1 MKPTL
6 IFIISLWAISAAA
19 QIEPLNK
26 KNAKASL
33 NSSIK
38 SKEFVI
44 DTIPT
49 VEYKNAENVGLQ
61 PVYYINGEIVNQTV
75 IKTIDPQLIDSMHV
89 ERKEIV
95 IKDKKYYGQIFLKM
109 KKEYHPKLISL
120 TDLGSKYLGQTSNP
134 IIFMIDDD
142 IIKGDYGNY
151 LVDEKFILKIIVDN
165 VEDKEQKLNVEI
177 VRLLTKNKENI
188 KKAKEIRIRG
198 LNEIARN

>member
-6 IFIISLWAISAAA
+6 ILIISFWAISAAA

-49 VEYKNAENVGLQ
+49 VEYKNEENVGLH
-61 PVYYINGEIVNQTV
+61 PLYYINGEMANQTV
-75 IKTIDPQLIDSMHV
+75 IKTIDPQLIDSIHV
-89 ERKEIV
+89 EKKEIV
-95 IKDKKYYGQIFLKM
+95 MKDKKYYGQIFLKM

-120 TDLGSKYLGQTSNP
+120 TDLGLKYLGQTSNP

-151 LVDEKFILKIIVDN
+151 LADEKFILKIIVDN